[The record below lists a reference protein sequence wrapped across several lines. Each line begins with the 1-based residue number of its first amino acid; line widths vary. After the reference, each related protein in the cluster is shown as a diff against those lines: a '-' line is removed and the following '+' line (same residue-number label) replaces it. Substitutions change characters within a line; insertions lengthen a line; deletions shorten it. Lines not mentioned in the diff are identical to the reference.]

1 MPRSFLVDSL
11 ILREANEKGSDS
23 NPPPPPL
30 LPYTVHPPHAIHGLS
45 AAAAVS
51 CHARK
56 AGLLCFCP
64 LCMAAA
70 ASQQLHPA
78 PPALPLLKAAAAAA
92 SFPAAFG
99 SQCCPSALSRQ
110 HSPSSGVHMN
120 PSAGLYQ
127 SAYPVADPRQF
138 HCMALGEYL
147 FISFIS
153 VTTNI
158 NCFIINIY
166 L

>member
-11 ILREANEKGSDS
+11 ILREANEKGGDS
-23 NPPPPPL
+23 NPPPPL
-30 LPYTVHPPHAIHGLS
+30 LPYTVHPQHALHGLS
-45 AAAAVS
+45 AAAAAAA

-92 SFPAAFG
+92 SSAFPAAFG

-110 HSPSSGVHMN
+110 HSPSSGVHVN
-120 PSAGLYQ
+120 HSAGLYQ
-127 SAYPVADPRQF
+127 SAYSVADPRQF
-138 HCMALGEYL
+138 HCMSL
-147 FISFIS
+147 
-153 VTTNI
+153 
-158 NCFIINIY
+158 
-166 L
+166 

>member
-11 ILREANEKGSDS
+11 ILREANEKGSES
-23 NPPPPPL
+23 NPPPPL
-30 LPYTVHPPHAIHGLS
+30 LPYTVHTPHALHGLS
-45 AAAAVS
+45 AAVS

-78 PPALPLLKAAAAAA
+78 PQALPLLKAAAAAA
-92 SFPAAFG
+92 SFPGAFG
-99 SQCCPSALSRQ
+99 SQCCPSVLSRQ
-110 HSPSSGVHMN
+110 HSPSSGVHVN
-120 PSAGLYQ
+120 HGAGLYQ

-138 HCMALGEYL
+138 HCMSLGKD
-147 FISFIS
+147 SFI
-153 VTTNI
+153 
-158 NCFIINIY
+158 